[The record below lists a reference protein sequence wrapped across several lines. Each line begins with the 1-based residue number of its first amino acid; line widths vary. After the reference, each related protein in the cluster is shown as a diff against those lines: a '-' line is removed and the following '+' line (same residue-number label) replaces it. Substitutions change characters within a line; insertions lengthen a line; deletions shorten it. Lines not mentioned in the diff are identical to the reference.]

1 MRNHT
6 RHTAVLVFF
15 IALTT
20 RLFGVV
26 LTTVTKLNTYA
37 RADVN
42 RFSAAAEFIADGL
55 RRGAYI
61 TNPDFSNTINTWG
74 SALAPF
80 WLVAGPS
87 RIYAR
92 VGVALLGAFAVYNV
106 YIIARSYA
114 SQQAA
119 LIAVVPLIFYP
130 SFIFIHSTVLREAAV
145 LVGLTAGTRFL
156 TVPSPRLSLPT
167 NYGLAVLFLWFS
179 LVFRPEN
186 LPVIVAVLALA
197 IVVKYRHVIAGSVV
211 RHFVP
216 PIAIVGTVLT
226 YPQAKEIVRSL
237 ARIRRNRARGR
248 TEYLGY
254 VFPETVMS
262 AIAFSWIGAVYFLF
276 TPFPWMVEEI
286 TGIIALFEGLG
297 NLVYA
302 VFGVIGARKLGT
314 RNTTVGV
321 ALTAGVIL
329 GAVLYGLGTANVG
342 TAIRH
347 RQMLLWA
354 VFVLGGLGIAEKVQ
368 FTIGN
373 GSRTDSDLTTNF
385 VSEQ

>member
-1 MRNHT
+1 MRYRT
-6 RHTAVLVFF
+6 RQTAALVFF

-26 LTTVTKLNTYA
+26 LTTVTDLNTYA
-37 RADVN
+37 QADVN

-55 RRGAYI
+55 RRGTFI
-61 TNPDFSNTINTWG
+61 TNPEFSNTINTWG

-80 WLVAGPS
+80 WLLPGPS

-92 VGVALLGAFAVYNV
+92 IGVALLGAFAVYNV

-114 SQQAA
+114 SRQAA
-119 LIAVVPLIFYP
+119 LVAVVPLIFYP
-130 SFIFIHSTVLREAAV
+130 SFIFIHSTILREAAV
-145 LVGLTAGTRFL
+145 LVGLTTSARFL
-156 TVPSPRLSLPT
+156 IVPSPRLSLQT

-186 LPVIVAVLALA
+186 LTLIVAVLALA
-197 IVVKYRHVIAGSVV
+197 IAVKYRHVIADSVV
-211 RHFVP
+211 RHSVP
-216 PIAIVGTVLT
+216 PIAIVGTILA

-237 ARIRRNRARGR
+237 AKIRRKRARGR
-248 TEYLGY
+248 TEYLGH
-254 VFPETVMS
+254 VFPESVMS

-276 TPFPWMVEEI
+276 TPFPWMVEDI
-286 TGIIALFEGLG
+286 TGFIALFEGLG
-297 NLVYA
+297 NLVFA
-302 VFGVIGARKLGT
+302 MFGVIGARKLRT
-314 RNTTVGV
+314 RNSTVSV
-321 ALTAGVIL
+321 ALTAGVVL

-354 VFVLGGLGIAEKVQ
+354 VFLLGGLGIAEKFQ
-368 FTIGN
+368 FTVGIR
-373 GSRTDSDLTTNF
+373 STTNSDIITH
-385 VSEQ
+385 SEPQ

>member
-1 MRNHT
+1 M
-6 RHTAVLVFF
+6 
-15 IALTT
+15 
-20 RLFGVV
+20 RLFGVI
-26 LTTVTKLNTYA
+26 LTTVTDLNTYA

-42 RFSAAAEFIADGL
+42 RFSAAAEFIANGL
-55 RRGAYI
+55 RRGIYI
-61 TNPDFSNTINTWG
+61 TNPEFSNTINTWA

-80 WLVAGPS
+80 WLLPGPS

-92 VGVALLGAFAVYNV
+92 VGVALLGAFAVYNI
-106 YIIARSYA
+106 YIMAHSYA
-114 SQQAA
+114 SRQAA
-119 LIAVVPLIFYP
+119 LIAVIPLIFYP
-130 SFIFIHSTVLREAAV
+130 SFIFIHSTVHREAAV
-145 LVGLTAGTRFL
+145 LVGLTTGARFL

-179 LVFRPEN
+179 VVFRPNN

-197 IVVKYRHVIAGSVV
+197 IVVKYRHVITGSVV

-216 PIAIVGTVLT
+216 PTIIVGSVLT
-226 YPQAKEIVRSL
+226 YPQGNEIIRSL
-237 ARIRRNRARGR
+237 ARIRLKRARGR
-248 TEYLGY
+248 TEYLGH

-276 TPFPWMVEEI
+276 TPFPWMVKEI
-286 TGIIALFEGLG
+286 TGFIALLEGIG
-297 NLVYA
+297 NLMFA
-302 VFGVIGARKLGT
+302 MFGVIGARKLGA

-321 ALTAGVIL
+321 ALTVGIVL

-354 VFVLGGLGIAEKVQ
+354 IFILGGLGLAEKVQ
-368 FTIGN
+368 FTVGN
-373 GSRTDSDLTTNF
+373 RSTTDSDLPKHSA
-385 VSEQ
+385 SEQW